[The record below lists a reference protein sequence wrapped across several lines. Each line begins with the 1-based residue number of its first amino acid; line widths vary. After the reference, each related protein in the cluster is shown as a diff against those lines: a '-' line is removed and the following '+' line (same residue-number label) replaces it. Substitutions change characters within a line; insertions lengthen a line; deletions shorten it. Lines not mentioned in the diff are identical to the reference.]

1 MANAKKLEI
10 ETALN
15 GIDIKIQYAEENLD
29 SKEPILEDISRVK
42 NETSTLID
50 KITKGNQ
57 EGKSLKVELDKLLE
71 ETGIEHDTLYIS
83 NLIKCNL
90 PQNRKPKMREIEA
103 CSIYLDEELEII
115 QPEFIIPLGFY
126 ATRYILEK
134 YKADPPSAKIDY
146 RPLYGKLA
154 YASGQKIYPLP
165 HPASLLYN
173 PDYYPQTLEKYK
185 KLHTFQKTC
194 KWHNCCPMKRFY
206 ELGKLEKKWI
216 ELYCKGDWQ
225 TCVRYQMEEQNQ
237 YHPDNMLPDGSIA
250 RTLE

>member
-1 MANAKKLEI
+1 METKLKLIASRIRECHRC
-10 ETALN
+10 ELSATRLHALP
-15 GIDIKIQYAEENLD
+15 GEGDCGTRFFLVALSPGEQ
-29 SKEPILEDISRVK
+29 EDIENRMFIGPS
-42 NETSTLID
+42 
-50 KITKGNQ
+50 
-57 EGKSLKVELDKLLE
+57 GKMLNKLLE
-71 ETGIEHDTLYIS
+71 EAGIERDTLYIS

-115 QPEFIIPLGFY
+115 KPEFIIPLGFY

-134 YKADPPSAKIDY
+134 YRADPPSAKIDF
-146 RPLYGKLA
+146 RSLYGKLA

-225 TCVRYQMEEQNQ
+225 TCIRYQMEEQNQ